1 MVREM
6 KAGFSTALE
15 ALVQIQMGDQVL
27 QERVNNNKIEHDS
40 QLADVLNMVL
50 SLKVRIRMKRAFTG
64 RLIDVVLLE
73 CACTDT

>member
-1 MVREM
+1 M
-6 KAGFSTALE
+6 KVGFSTALE

-50 SLKVRIRMKRAFTG
+50 SLKVSVMHM
-64 RLIDVVLLE
+64 
-73 CACTDT
+73 